1 MKFFSI
7 FSILLVLYSVR
18 GIRHSL
24 RQENDIIHFDKIIK
38 DINLSELSDKLNIE
52 NESFNL
58 EVRKISKYEFL
69 QRPFHTKYAKF
80 ARWIVDNGFWGSIAT
95 TGKAYNVKFEQPD
108 RVFKGPFA
116 NIVAFANIHGVPYFY
131 LSELDPTA
139 ADAAL
144 DPTASFVISEASFG
158 SCKLV
163 SAEEPICSKL
173 TLNVFFLFLF

>member
-1 MKFFSI
+1 MKFFRI

-69 QRPFHTKYAKF
+69 
-80 ARWIVDNGFWGSIAT
+80 
-95 TGKAYNVKFEQPD
+95 
-108 RVFKGPFA
+108 
-116 NIVAFANIHGVPYFY
+116 
-131 LSELDPTA
+131 
-139 ADAAL
+139 
-144 DPTASFVISEASFG
+144 
-158 SCKLV
+158 
-163 SAEEPICSKL
+163 
-173 TLNVFFLFLF
+173 